1 MSDMELMLLVE
12 SRKKSGWLAAFLNL
26 FIPGAGYMYCGRWI
40 FGIIA
45 FVFVWAMIIM
55 SFGIAAFLLP
65 PLLFIDGFL
74 SAGRH
79 NKKLIEAVI
88 KDRAAVKDTANT

>member
-45 FVFVWAMIIM
+45 FLFVAAMIAM
-55 SFGIAAFLLP
+55 TFGVAALVLP
-65 PLLFIDGFL
+65 PILFIDGFL
-74 SAGRH
+74 AAGRH
-79 NKKLIEAVI
+79 NKKLISEVI
-88 KDRAAVKDTANT
+88 RDRAAVKDVP